1 MFLGLLVIVGQYVSP
16 RHVKPDVQMLPLLVC
31 KVKALKQSCSHSQ
44 SLSLTICVYHQ
55 KLVHK
60 LRIKPSP
67 FCASLPR
74 TGT

>member
-1 MFLGLLVIVGQYVSP
+1 MVLGLLVIVGQYVFP

-31 KVKALKQSCSHSQ
+31 KVKALKQSCFHSQ
-44 SLSLTICVYHQ
+44 SLSYNCIYHQ